1 MQHLFSPEGQAA
13 LQAVM
18 QARPLLAFDF
28 DGTLAPI
35 VERPDDARLAH
46 GIEQCLAHLAARLP
60 VAIVSGR
67 SIADLRKRLPFV
79 PPYLVG
85 NHGAEDPAHGA
96 PPPAALEVL
105 RERLRASAAALA
117 EAGVSVEDKG
127 YSLALH
133 YRLAS
138 NLEQAVA
145 SVARVLE
152 GLPAGLAA
160 YPGKLVMNVVGSGAP
175 DKGVAVL
182 RLLARAGASRAVFL
196 GDDANDEPVFA
207 AAGPD
212 WLTVKVGRDDA
223 ASQARFYVESPEEV
237 AQMLERMVRLLE
249 EATGR

>member
-1 MQHLFSPEGQAA
+1 MRHLFSPEGEAA
-13 LQAVM
+13 LAAVM

-46 GIEQCLAHLAARLP
+46 GIEQSLAHLAGRLP

-67 SIADLRKRLPFV
+67 AIEDLRKRLTFV

-96 PPPAALEVL
+96 LPPAALEVL
-105 RERLRASAAALA
+105 RDRLRTSSAALA
-117 EAGVSVEDKG
+117 DAGVSVEDKG

-138 NLEQAVA
+138 DPEQAIA
-145 SVARVLE
+145 TVARVLE
-152 GLPAGLAA
+152 DLPAGLAA
-160 YPGKLVMNVVGSGAP
+160 YPGKLVMNVVGSSAP

-182 RLLARAGASRAVFL
+182 RLLARSGASRAVFL
-196 GDDANDEPVFA
+196 GDDVNDEPVFA
-207 AAGPD
+207 AAGAD

-223 ASQARFYVESPEEV
+223 ASLARFYVESPDEV
-237 AQMLERMVRLLE
+237 AQMLERMVRLLGE
-249 EATGR
+249 TAGG